1 MTTPAPGPT
10 AGLMPTAQAYPS
22 ATAAPQAAGQNIAG
36 NVNQFAAG
44 GAASGNVFLG
54 NAQAQTMRMFPRNG
68 PNETVYS
75 VYDPNAI
82 VPITGSGVGPVYVDL
97 NSATNMYYQWSQQQQ
112 NAFRARY
119 ALVDT
124 TALQATDAQMA
135 NAWASLV
142 NQSAAYGA
150 AGQQVSPWDILAKD
164 IASNG
169 GGKGK
174 AGKDFSRTISTEATT
189 SRPDANAV
197 FTAAAQSL
205 LGRAPTA
212 DELSGFYNNLHS
224 LELANPLVKTINYHY
239 LPGQSF
245 YPSEDI
251 TKQTGGVSQ
260 AAQQNLALQQAKENP
275 EYGAY
280 QASTTYM
287 GALQELLS
295 GGKV

>member
-1 MTTPAPGPT
+1 MTTPTPGPT
-10 AGLMPTAQAYPS
+10 AGITPPAPTSTVTQHLQS
-22 ATAAPQAAGQNIAG
+22 VTG
-36 NVNQFAAG
+36 NTNQFMAG
-44 GAASGNVFLG
+44 GTNQGVFFG
-54 NAQAQTMRMFPRNG
+54 NAQGQQIRNAPRG
-68 PNETVYS
+68 GSMETVYS
-75 VYDPNAI
+75 VYDPNAL
-82 VPITGSGVGPVYVDL
+82 VPVTNISGAGPVYVDL
-97 NSATNMYYQWSQQQQ
+97 TSATNMYYNWTQGQQD
-112 NAFRARY
+112 AFRAKY

-135 NAWASLV
+135 NAWAALV

-150 AGQQVSPWDILAKD
+150 AGKQVSPWDILAKD
-164 IASNG
+164 IASNS

-174 AGKDFSRTISTEATT
+174 AGKDFTRTISTEATT

-260 AAQQNLALQQAKENP
+260 QAQQNLALQQAKTNP

-280 QASTTYM
+280 QASTTYF
-287 GALQELLS
+287 GALQELLG